1 MLEWLL
7 EKMAEA
13 GDKTAIANGAA
24 VCTYRELLG
33 RVAAWQKLLAEH
45 GIANKVVSIEA
56 EYGAEAVAVFLAAT
70 SAGNILVPISAAS
83 AAHLD
88 DFNEIGE
95 VEFRL
100 RPDLSPVEGP
110 DAADARILGTGR
122 SASHP
127 HYVKLRELGNPG
139 LVLFSSGSTG
149 KHKAAVHDLSAL
161 LKKFTV
167 PRHCYRTLVFLQ
179 LDHIGGVN
187 TLFYTLSNAG
197 AVVVSEGRT
206 PRQVCEAIAMH
217 RVELLP
223 TSPTFLNL
231 LLLSE
236 EQQRH
241 DLSSLKLI
249 TYGTEP
255 MPERT
260 LQQVNAAFPQVKLLQ
275 TYGLSELGILRSQS
289 RENGSLWMRVGGEG
303 FETKIVEG
311 RLFIRASSAM
321 LGYLNAPNPFD
332 ADGFFDTGDL
342 AEVDGEW
349 IRILGRKSEIINV
362 GGNKV
367 FPLEVENTLLE
378 LPNVEDVAV
387 CGESSPITGQIVVA
401 TIRLTEPEEAAAFKT
416 RMKRFCADR
425 LASYKIPAK
434 VRFVDTLHSE
444 RFKKVRRSG
453 AAAAAGAL

>member
-1 MLEWLL
+1 MLDWLL
-7 EKMAEA
+7 DRMAQA
-13 GDKTAIANGAA
+13 ADAPAIAHGAH
-24 VCTYRELLG
+24 VSTYRELLA
-33 RVAAWQKLLAEH
+33 RVEHWQRLLSDR
-45 GIANKVVSIEA
+45 GIAGRVVSIEA

-70 SAGNILVPISAAS
+70 NAGNVLVPISAAS
-83 AAHLD
+83 HAHRD
-88 DFNEIGE
+88 DFLEIAE
-95 VEFRL
+95 VEYRL
-100 RPDLSPVEGP
+100 RPDLSPVEGVGEQP
-110 DAADARILGTGR
+110 DPIVATGR
-122 SASHP
+122 SASHA
-127 HYVKLRELGNPG
+127 YYQTLQGSGNPG

-149 KHKAAVHDLSAL
+149 KHKAAVHDLKAL
-161 LKKFTV
+161 LKKFSV

-197 AVVVSEGRT
+197 AVVVAEGRT
-206 PRQVCEAIAMH
+206 PRQVCEAIATH
-217 RVELLP
+217 HVELLP

-236 EQQRH
+236 AQQRH

-255 MPERT
+255 MPEHT
-260 LQQVNAAFPQVKLLQ
+260 LQKVHALFPEVKLLQ

-289 RENGSLWMRVGGEG
+289 RESGSLWMRVGGEG
-303 FETKIVEG
+303 FETKIVDG

-367 FPLEVENTLLE
+367 FPLEVENALLG
-378 LPNVEDVAV
+378 LANVEDVAV
-387 CGESSPITGQIVVA
+387 HGEPNPITGQVVVA
-401 TIRLTEPEEAAAFKT
+401 TIRLTEPEEAVAFKT
-416 RMKRFCADR
+416 RMKLFCADK
-425 LASYKIPAK
+425 LAGYKVPAK

-444 RFKKVRRSG
+444 RFKKVRKNG
-453 AAAAAGAL
+453 AAVVAGSV

>member
-1 MLEWLL
+1 MLDWLL
-7 EKMAEA
+7 DRMAQA
-13 GDKTAIANGAA
+13 ADAPAIAHGAQ
-24 VCTYRELLG
+24 VSTYRELLV
-33 RVAAWQKLLAEH
+33 RVDHWQRLLAEH
-45 GIANKVVSIEA
+45 GIAGRVVSIEA

-70 SAGNILVPISAAS
+70 NAGNVLVPISAAS
-83 AAHLD
+83 HAHRD
-88 DFNEIGE
+88 DFLEIAE
-95 VEFRL
+95 VEYRL
-100 RPDLSPVEGP
+100 RPDEKHDTVV
-110 DAADARILGTGR
+110 ATGR
-122 SASHP
+122 IASHD
-127 HYVKLRELGNPG
+127 YYKALQESGNPG

-149 KHKAAVHDLSAL
+149 KHKAAVHDLKAL
-161 LKKFTV
+161 LKKFSV

-206 PRQVCEAIAMH
+206 PRQVCEAIATH

-255 MPERT
+255 MPAHT
-260 LQQVNAAFPQVKLLQ
+260 LQKVHALFPEVKLLQ

-289 RENGSLWMRVGGEG
+289 RESGSLWMRVGGEG
-303 FETKIVEG
+303 FETKIVDG

-332 ADGFFDTGDL
+332 ADGYFDTGDL

-367 FPLEVENTLLE
+367 FPLEVENALLG
-378 LPNVEDVAV
+378 LANVEDVAV
-387 CGESSPITGQIVVA
+387 HGEPNPITGQVVVA
-401 TIRLTEPEEAAAFKT
+401 TIRLTQPEEAVAFKT
-416 RMKRFCADR
+416 RMKLFCADK
-425 LASYKIPAK
+425 LAGYKVPAK

-444 RFKKVRRSG
+444 RFKKVRKNG
-453 AAAAAGAL
+453 AAVVAGAV

>member
-1 MLEWLL
+1 MLDWLL

-24 VCTYRELLG
+24 VCTYRELLD
-33 RVAAWQKLLAEH
+33 RVAAWQKLLAER

-100 RPDLSPVEGP
+100 RPDLSAVEGP
-110 DAADARILGTGR
+110 DASRILGTGR
-122 SASHP
+122 TASHP

-241 DLSSLKLI
+241 DLSSLKLV

-260 LQQVNAAFPQVKLLQ
+260 LQKVNAAFPQVKLLQ

-378 LPNVEDVAV
+378 LPNVEDAAV
-387 CGESSPITGQIVVA
+387 CGEASPITGQIVVA
-401 TIRLTEPEEAAAFKT
+401 TIRLSEPEEAAAFKT

-444 RFKKVRRSG
+444 RFKKVRRAG
-453 AAAAAGAL
+453 AAAGAV

>member
-1 MLEWLL
+1 MLDWLL
-7 EKMAEA
+7 DRMAQA
-13 GDKTAIANGAA
+13 ADAPAIAHGAQ
-24 VCTYRELLG
+24 VSTYGELLA
-33 RVAAWQKLLAEH
+33 RVEHWQRLLAEH
-45 GIANKVVSIEA
+45 GIAGRAVSIEA

-70 SAGNILVPISAAS
+70 SAGNVLVPISAAS
-83 AAHLD
+83 HAHRD
-88 DFNEIGE
+88 DFLEIAE
-95 VEFRL
+95 VEYRL
-100 RPDLSPVEGP
+100 RPD
-110 DAADARILGTGR
+110 DAQGTIVATGR
-122 SASHP
+122 TAAHPFYATLRQAAS
-127 HYVKLRELGNPG
+127 PG

-149 KHKAAVHDLSAL
+149 KHKAAVHDLRAL
-161 LKKFTV
+161 LKKFSV
-167 PRHCYRTLVFLQ
+167 PRNCYRTLVFLQ

-197 AVVVSEGRT
+197 AVVVSAGRT
-206 PRQVCEAIAMH
+206 PRQVCEAIATH

-236 EQQRH
+236 EHQRH

-255 MPERT
+255 MPAIT
-260 LQQVNAAFPQVKLLQ
+260 LEKVHALFPEVKLLQ

-289 RENGSLWMRVGGEG
+289 RDSGSLWMRVGGEG
-303 FETKIVEG
+303 FETKIVDG

-349 IRILGRKSEIINV
+349 LRILGRKSEIINV

-367 FPLEVENTLLE
+367 FPLEVENTLLG
-378 LPNVEDVAV
+378 LANVEDVAV
-387 CGESSPITGQIVVA
+387 HGEPNPITGQIVAA
-401 TIRLTEPEEAAAFKT
+401 TVRLTEPEDAAAFKT
-416 RMKRFCADR
+416 RMKRFCADK
-425 LASYKIPAK
+425 LAAYKVPAK
-434 VRFVDTLHSE
+434 IRFVDTLHSE
-444 RFKKVRRSG
+444 RFKKVRQNG
-453 AAAAAGAL
+453 AAVVAGPA

>member
-1 MLEWLL
+1 MLDWLL
-7 EKMAEA
+7 DRMAQA
-13 GDKTAIANGAA
+13 ADAPAIAHGAQ
-24 VCTYRELLG
+24 VSTYRELLV
-33 RVAAWQKLLAEH
+33 RVEHWQRLLAEH
-45 GIANKVVSIEA
+45 GIAGRVVSIEA

-70 SAGNILVPISAAS
+70 NAGNVLVPISAAS
-83 AAHLD
+83 HAHRD
-88 DFNEIGE
+88 DFLEIAE
-95 VEFRL
+95 VEYRL

-110 DAADARILGTGR
+110 DEQHDTVVATGR
-122 SASHP
+122 TASHP
-127 HYVKLRELGNPG
+127 YYKTLQESGNPG

-149 KHKAAVHDLSAL
+149 KHKAAVHDLKAL
-161 LKKFTV
+161 LKKFSV

-206 PRQVCEAIAMH
+206 PRQVCEAIATH
-217 RVELLP
+217 QVELLP

-255 MPERT
+255 MPAHT
-260 LQQVNAAFPQVKLLQ
+260 LQKVHALFPEVKLLQ

-289 RENGSLWMRVGGEG
+289 RESGSLWMRVGGEG
-303 FETKIVEG
+303 FETKIVDG

-332 ADGFFDTGDL
+332 ADGYFDTGDL

-367 FPLEVENTLLE
+367 FPLEVENALLA
-378 LPNVEDVAV
+378 LANVEDVAV
-387 CGESSPITGQIVVA
+387 HGEPNPITGQVVVA
-401 TIRLTEPEEAAAFKT
+401 TIRLTQPEEAVAFKT
-416 RMKRFCADR
+416 RMKLFCADK
-425 LASYKIPAK
+425 LAGYKVPAK

-444 RFKKVRRSG
+444 RFKKVRKNG
-453 AAAAAGAL
+453 AAVVAGTA

>member
-1 MLEWLL
+1 MLDWLL
-7 EKMAEA
+7 NRMVDAA
-13 GDKTAIANGAA
+13 GAPAIADGSR
-24 VCTYRELLG
+24 VSTYRELLD
-33 RVAAWQKLLAEH
+33 RVAYWQGQLSAR
-45 GIANKVVSIEA
+45 GIAGRVVSIEA

-70 SAGNILVPISAAS
+70 SAGNVLVPISAAS
-83 AAHLD
+83 HAHRD
-88 DFNEIGE
+88 DFLEIAE
-95 VEFRL
+95 VEYRL
-100 RPDLSPVEGP
+100 RPDDPQNAIV
-110 DAADARILGTGR
+110 ATGR
-122 SASHP
+122 SASHL
-127 HYVKLRELGNPG
+127 YYAALRESGSPG

-149 KHKAAVHDLSAL
+149 KHKAAVHDLRAL
-161 LKKFTV
+161 LKKFSV

-206 PRQVCEAIAMH
+206 PRQVCEAIATH

-236 EQQRH
+236 EYQRH

-255 MPERT
+255 MPEIT
-260 LQQVNAAFPQVKLLQ
+260 LRKVHAVFPEVKLLQ

-289 RENGSLWMRVGGEG
+289 RESGSLWMRVGGEG
-303 FETKIVEG
+303 FETKIVDG

-349 IRILGRKSEIINV
+349 LRILGRKSEIINV

-367 FPLEVENTLLE
+367 FPLEVENALLA
-378 LPNVEDVAV
+378 LSNVEDVAV
-387 CGESSPITGQIVVA
+387 HGEPNPITGQVVVA
-401 TIRLTEPEEAAAFKT
+401 TVRLTEPEEATAFKT
-416 RMKRFCADR
+416 RMKLFCADK
-425 LASYKIPAK
+425 LAGYKVPAK

-444 RFKKVRRSG
+444 RFKKVRPNG
-453 AAAAAGAL
+453 AAVAAGAA

>member
-1 MLEWLL
+1 
-7 EKMAEA
+7 
-13 GDKTAIANGAA
+13 
-24 VCTYRELLG
+24 
-33 RVAAWQKLLAEH
+33 
-45 GIANKVVSIEA
+45 
-56 EYGAEAVAVFLAAT
+56 
-70 SAGNILVPISAAS
+70 
-83 AAHLD
+83 
-88 DFNEIGE
+88 
-95 VEFRL
+95 
-100 RPDLSPVEGP
+100 
-110 DAADARILGTGR
+110 
-122 SASHP
+122 
-127 HYVKLRELGNPG
+127 
-139 LVLFSSGSTG
+139 VLFSSGSTG

-236 EQQRH
+236 EQQRQ

-260 LQQVNAAFPQVKLLQ
+260 LQKVNAAFPDVKLLQ

-303 FETKIVEG
+303 FETRIVDG

-342 AEVDGEW
+342 AEIDGEW
-349 IRILGRKSEIINV
+349 IRILGRRSEIINV

-367 FPLEVENTLLE
+367 FPLEVENTLLS

-387 CGESSPITGQIVVA
+387 SGEPSPITGQIVVA
-401 TIRLTEPEEAAAFKT
+401 TIRLSEPEDAVAFKT
-416 RMKRFCADR
+416 RMKLYCADK
-425 LASYKIPAK
+425 LASYKIPAR
-434 VRFVDTLHSE
+434 VRFLDTLHSE
-444 RFKKVRRSG
+444 RFKKVRRNVAAVPAG
-453 AAAAAGAL
+453 AA

>member
-1 MLEWLL
+1 MLDWLL
-7 EKMAEA
+7 DRMAEA
-13 GDKTAIANGAA
+13 AEAPAIADGSH
-24 VCTYRELLG
+24 VSTYRELLD
-33 RVAAWQKLLAEH
+33 RVAHWQRALSNR
-45 GIANKVVSIEA
+45 GIVGRVVSIEA

-70 SAGNILVPISAAS
+70 NAGNVLVPISAAS
-83 AAHLD
+83 QAHRD
-88 DFNEIGE
+88 DFLEIAE
-95 VEFRL
+95 VEYRL
-100 RPDLSPVEGP
+100 RPDDPRAPIV
-110 DAADARILGTGR
+110 ATGR
-122 SASHP
+122 TASHRYYAALRESAS
-127 HYVKLRELGNPG
+127 PG

-149 KHKAAVHDLSAL
+149 KHKAAVHDLRAL

-206 PRQVCEAIAMH
+206 PRQVCEAIATH

-236 EQQRH
+236 EYQRH

-255 MPERT
+255 MPEIT
-260 LQQVNAAFPQVKLLQ
+260 LRKVHAVFPEVKLLQ

-289 RENGSLWMRVGGEG
+289 RESGSLWMRVGGEG
-303 FETKIVEG
+303 FETKIVDG

-321 LGYLNAPNPFD
+321 LGYLNAPDPFD

-349 IRILGRKSEIINV
+349 LRILGRKSEIINV

-367 FPLEVENTLLE
+367 FPLEVENTLLA
-378 LPNVEDVAV
+378 LANVEDVAV
-387 CGESSPITGQIVVA
+387 HGEPNPITGQIVAA
-401 TIRLTEPEEAAAFKT
+401 TVRLTAPEDPAAFKT
-416 RMKRFCADR
+416 RMKLFCADK
-425 LASYKIPAK
+425 LAGYKVPAK

-444 RFKKVRRSG
+444 RFKKVRPNG
-453 AAAAAGAL
+453 AAVAAGPA

>member
-1 MLEWLL
+1 MLDWLL
-7 EKMAEA
+7 DRMAGA
-13 GDKTAIANGAA
+13 ADAPAIAHGAQ
-24 VCTYRELLG
+24 VSTYRELLARVEHWQRLLSDRGISG
-33 RVAAWQKLLAEH
+33 R
-45 GIANKVVSIEA
+45 VVSIEA

-70 SAGNILVPISAAS
+70 SAGNVLVPISAAS
-83 AAHLD
+83 HAHRD
-88 DFNEIGE
+88 DFLEIAE
-95 VEFRL
+95 VEYRL
-100 RPDLSPVEGP
+100 RLDLSPVEASGEQP
-110 DAADARILGTGR
+110 DPITATGR
-122 SASHP
+122 SASHACYAP
-127 HYVKLRELGNPG
+127 LRESGHPG

-149 KHKAAVHDLSAL
+149 KHKAAVHDLKAL
-161 LKKFTV
+161 LKKFSV

-206 PRQVCEAIAMH
+206 PRQVCEAIATH

-255 MPERT
+255 MPEHT
-260 LQQVNAAFPQVKLLQ
+260 LQKVHALFPEVKLLQ

-289 RENGSLWMRVGGEG
+289 RESGSLWMRVGGEG
-303 FETKIVEG
+303 FETKIVDG
-311 RLFIRASSAM
+311 RLFIKASSAM

-367 FPLEVENTLLE
+367 FPLEVENALLA
-378 LPNVEDVAV
+378 LSNVEDVAV
-387 CGESSPITGQIVVA
+387 HGEPNPITGQVVVA
-401 TIRLTEPEEAAAFKT
+401 TIRLTEPEEAVAFKT
-416 RMKRFCADR
+416 RMKLFCADK
-425 LASYKIPAK
+425 LAGYKVPVK

-444 RFKKVRRSG
+444 RFKKVRKNG
-453 AAAAAGAL
+453 AAVVAGTV

>member
-1 MLEWLL
+1 MLDWLL

-13 GDKTAIANGAA
+13 ADKTAIANGPA
-24 VCTYRELLG
+24 VCTYRELLA
-33 RVAAWQKLLAEH
+33 RVADWQQKLSAR
-45 GIANKVVSIEA
+45 GIAGKVVSIEA

-70 SAGNILVPISAAS
+70 NARNILVPISAAS
-83 AAHLD
+83 AAHRD

-95 VEFRL
+95 VEFRI
-100 RPDLSPVEGP
+100 RPDEAV
-110 DAADARILGTGR
+110 DQIIATGR

-127 HYVKLRELGNPG
+127 HYLKLRESASPG

-260 LQQVNAAFPQVKLLQ
+260 LLKVNTAFPEVKLLQ

-303 FETKIVEG
+303 FETKIVDG

-349 IRILGRKSEIINV
+349 IKILGRKSEIINV

-367 FPLEVENTLLE
+367 FPLEVENALLE
-378 LPNVEDVAV
+378 LPNVEDIAV
-387 CGESSPITGQIVVA
+387 CGEPNPITGQIVVA
-401 TIRLTEPEEAAAFKT
+401 TIRLTEPEEAGAFKT

-453 AAAAAGAL
+453 AAVPAGAA

>member
-1 MLEWLL
+1 MLDWLL
-7 EKMAEA
+7 GKMAEA
-13 GDKTAIANGAA
+13 GDKTAIANGPA
-24 VCTYRELLG
+24 VCTYRELLA
-33 RVAAWQKLLAEH
+33 RVADWQQKLSER
-45 GIANKVVSIEA
+45 GIAGKVVSIEA

-70 SAGNILVPISAAS
+70 NARNILVPISAAS
-83 AAHLD
+83 AAHRD
-88 DFNEIGE
+88 DFLEIAE

-100 RPDLSPVEGP
+100 RPDLSGVEGP
-110 DAADARILGTGR
+110 DDKIVATGR
-122 SASHP
+122 TVAHP
-127 HYVKLRELGNPG
+127 HFLTLRDAGSPG

-260 LQQVNAAFPQVKLLQ
+260 LHKVHAAFPEVKLLQ

-289 RENGSLWMRVGGEG
+289 RDNGSLWMRVGGEG

-367 FPLEVENTLLE
+367 FPLEVENALLE

-387 CGESSPITGQIVVA
+387 CGEPNPITGQVVVA
-401 TIRLTEPEEAAAFKT
+401 TIRLTEPEEAGAFKT
-416 RMKRFCADR
+416 RMKRFCADK
-425 LASYKIPAK
+425 LATYKIPAK

-444 RFKKVRRSG
+444 RFKKVRRAG
-453 AAAAAGAL
+453 AAVAAAAV

>member
-1 MLEWLL
+1 MLDWLL
-7 EKMAEA
+7 DRMAESA
-13 GDKTAIANGAA
+13 EAPAIANGAH
-24 VCTYRELLG
+24 VSTYRELLE
-33 RVAAWQKLLAEH
+33 RVAHWQRELSNR
-45 GIANKVVSIEA
+45 GIVGRVVSIEA

-70 SAGNILVPISAAS
+70 NAGNVLVPISAAS
-83 AAHLD
+83 QAHQD
-88 DFNEIGE
+88 DFLEIAE

-100 RPDLSPVEGP
+100 RPDDPRTP
-110 DAADARILGTGR
+110 IAATGR
-122 SASHP
+122 TASHRYYAALRQSAS
-127 HYVKLRELGNPG
+127 PG

-149 KHKAAVHDLSAL
+149 KHKAAVHDLRAL
-161 LKKFTV
+161 LKKFSV

-206 PRQVCEAIAMH
+206 PRQVCEAIATH

-236 EQQRH
+236 EHQRH

-255 MPERT
+255 MPEIT
-260 LQQVNAAFPQVKLLQ
+260 LRRVHAVFPEVKLLQ

-289 RENGSLWMRVGGEG
+289 RESGSLWMRVGGEG
-303 FETKIVEG
+303 FETKIVDG

-321 LGYLNAPNPFD
+321 LGYLNAPDPFD

-349 IRILGRKSEIINV
+349 LRILGRKSEIINV

-367 FPLEVENTLLE
+367 FPLEVENTLLA
-378 LPNVEDVAV
+378 LANVEDVAV
-387 CGESSPITGQIVVA
+387 HGEANPITGQIVAA
-401 TIRLTEPEEAAAFKT
+401 TVRLTTPEDAAAFKT
-416 RMKRFCADR
+416 RMKLFCADK
-425 LASYKIPAK
+425 LAGYKVPAK

-444 RFKKVRRSG
+444 RFKKMRPNG
-453 AAAAAGAL
+453 AAVAAGTV